1 MFLVFNKE
9 KIYAYLVSV
18 VTIVLLLGLATTMN
32 SKDTIETSSNN
43 TRLLPIYN
51 VQTEENKV
59 AFTMNCAW

>member
-18 VTIVLLLGLATTMN
+18 VTIVLLLGLVTKMN
-32 SKDTIETSSNN
+32 SRDTIETSSNN